1 MFISVGRFIL
11 EHTLTLGMNN
21 MDTLTRIICE
31 SLEQGED
38 VVMVTIVDSSG
49 KTRLAGARMLLQRN
63 GSTHGSIGGGFF
75 EAEVQAAMA
84 GLFAGDKPEIRT
96 IRHSGE
102 NATSLQAPCG
112 SCTTAVIEHLAANRH
127 NRKIFRQ
134 LLEALQKNHTC
145 CLVTDLTGEKGK
157 EPGFTKKLSHYN
169 ESVPAADETER
180 SFPYPELKEKLASVT
195 VPVIESFGNRQFFLN
210 PWRAPETVYLC
221 GAGHVAQEVAELAG
235 KSGFRVIVMD
245 DREKYANRDRFPSVQ
260 SVVALESFDDCFN
273 GMVVNDDSY
282 VIIATRGHR
291 CENTLVKQALKTRA
305 GYIGLI
311 GSLRKRNAL
320 FAELAVEGFSN
331 DDLLRVY
338 CPTGMSIL
346 AETPQEIAVSI
357 VAQLVFIRA
366 RKSHARK
373 KSATL
378 HVETSFQHMCQ
389 PQAAGEGI
397 RVIR

>member
-11 EHTLTLGMNN
+11 EHTLTLGMNT
-21 MDTLTRIICE
+21 MDKLTSIICE

-38 VVMVTIVDSSG
+38 VVMATIVDSSG
-49 KTRLAGARMLLQRN
+49 KTRLAGARMLLRRN

-84 GLFAGDKPEIRT
+84 RLFAGDKPEIRT

-102 NATSLQAPCG
+102 NVTSLHAPCG
-112 SCTTAVIEHLAANRH
+112 SGTAAVIEHLAANRH

-145 CLVTDLTGEKGK
+145 CLVTPLAGEKGK
-157 EPGFTKKLSHYN
+157 EPGFTKKLRHCN
-169 ESVPAADETER
+169 EPLPAADEPDNP
-180 SFPYPELKEKLASVT
+180 FPYPALKEKLASVT
-195 VPVIESFGNRQFFLN
+195 VPVIENIGNREFFLN
-210 PWRAPETVYLC
+210 PWRVPETVYLC

-260 SVVALESFDDCFN
+260 SVVALESFDNCFQ
-273 GMVVNDDSY
+273 GLAVNNDSY

-311 GSLRKRNAL
+311 GSLRKRNTL

-346 AETPQEIAVSI
+346 AETPIEIAVSI

-366 RKSHARK
+366 RKTHARK
-373 KSATL
+373 KSFTL
-378 HVETSFQHMCQ
+378 HVATSYQQMCR
-389 PQAAGEGI
+389 PEAEGEGI
-397 RVIR
+397 RAIP